1 MPTIAVS
8 LPADRTKLGSLQLL
22 ADDGTT
28 LIAGPFSAFGKADG
42 QTANL
47 HGNAS
52 RNTLLP
58 FGDTPAG
65 TYAVP
70 GLEATG
76 GATTRS
82 SHSYGP
88 NGAIRLNP
96 TGGDAD
102 TAATLGGRQYLLIHG
117 GDLNG
122 SGQLRPTNGCIR
134 LSNADMASLLNAISV
149 EAKLTAPPNACAV
162 DELSVLVIAGG
173 VDDGYDE
180 GDPPPPANPIPFPV
194 VP

>member
-1 MPTIAVS
+1 MPTISVS
-8 LPADRTKLGSLQLL
+8 LPADRTKLGTLQLL
-22 ADDGTT
+22 ADDGT
-28 LIAGPFSAFGKADG
+28 LIAGPYSAYGKADG
-42 QTANL
+42 QTASL
-47 HGNAS
+47 QGNPS
-52 RNTLLP
+52 RSSFLP

-76 GATTRS
+76 DGTTRS

-96 TGGDAD
+96 TGGDAS
-102 TAATLGGRQYLLIHG
+102 TAAIVGRLYLLIHG

-134 LSNADMASLLNAISV
+134 LSNADMLSLLNAISV
-149 EAKLTAPPNACAV
+149 EAKLTAPPNACAI
-162 DELSVLVIAGG
+162 DDLSVLVTAGG
-173 VDDGYDE
+173 LDDGYDE
-180 GDPPPPANPIPFPV
+180 GDPPPLATPISYPV

>member
-1 MPTIAVS
+1 MPTIVVS
-8 LPADRTKLGSLQLL
+8 LQADRTKLGTLQLL
-22 ADDGTT
+22 ADDGS
-28 LIAGPFSAFGKADG
+28 LIAGPFSAYGKADG

-47 HGNAS
+47 QGNAS

-76 GATTRS
+76 GATNRS

-134 LSNADMASLLNAISV
+134 LSNVDMVSLLNAISV
-149 EAKLTAPPNACAV
+149 EAKLTAPPNACTV
-162 DELSVLVIAGG
+162 DNLSVLVTAGG
-173 VDDGYDE
+173 VDDGYYE
-180 GDPPPPANPIPFPV
+180 ADPPPSTNPISYPV